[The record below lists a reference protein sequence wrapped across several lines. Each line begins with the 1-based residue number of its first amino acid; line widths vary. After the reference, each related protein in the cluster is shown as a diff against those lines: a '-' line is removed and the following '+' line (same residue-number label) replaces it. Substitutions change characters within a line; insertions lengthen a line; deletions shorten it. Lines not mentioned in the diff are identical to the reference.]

1 MLALML
7 VWVTATPGLLP
18 LRAPSC
24 AEPDSATRAALAS
37 ALRSFSA
44 AFLKADAEALDTFL
58 VTDYL
63 HTNGG
68 TGTVLDKTRW
78 LDYIR
83 TRRAALQR
91 GHLRVD
97 RYELVGTAITSYPGT
112 AIVSSQVVTEGLQN
126 SIPFA
131 SRLQVTQVWLS
142 RRPKVRRAT
151 GRYRDADCQV
161 RPPRH
166 QVR

>member
-131 SRLQVTQVWLS
+131 SRLQVTQVWV
-142 RRPKVRRAT
+142 RTGERWRRAAFH
-151 GRYRDADCQV
+151 DSPIPDS
-161 RPPRH
+161 
-166 QVR
+166 